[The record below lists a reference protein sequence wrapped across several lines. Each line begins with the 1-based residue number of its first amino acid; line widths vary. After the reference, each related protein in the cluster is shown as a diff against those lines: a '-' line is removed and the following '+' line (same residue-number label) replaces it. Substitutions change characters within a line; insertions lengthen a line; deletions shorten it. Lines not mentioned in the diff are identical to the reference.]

1 MEKKT
6 IEQIM
11 EIEPKIKKIFDM
23 VIATR
28 RMDEYNFHLYEQFK
42 KQLSLCV
49 GYYSKNIEL
58 ANKDDYDTVIETLL
72 IALYM

>member
-6 IEQIM
+6 IEQII
-11 EIEPKIKKIFDM
+11 EIEPNIEKIF
-23 VIATR
+23 VLVLAER
-28 RMDEYNFHLYEQFK
+28 KKDECNFHLYEAYK
-42 KQLSLCV
+42 RQLSEYV

-58 ANKDDYDTVIETLL
+58 ANSDDYNTVIETLL

>member
-23 VIATR
+23 VIASR
-28 RMDEYNFHLYEQFK
+28 RKDECNFHLYEQFK
-42 KQLSLCV
+42 KQLSLYV
-49 GYYSKNIEL
+49 GFFSENKEL